1 MESPV
6 PKAEAVIGQHC
17 HCIPSLASDITA
29 MQDFLAY
36 CHVCKQPADDVL
48 KLGFSTVSIVRRDEP
63 CTRMVTMP

>member
-17 HCIPSLASDITA
+17 HCIYSLASDITA
-29 MQDFLAY
+29 LQNFLAY

-48 KLGFSTVSIVRRDEP
+48 GCSTVSIVRHDEP
-63 CTRMVTMP
+63 CNAYDW